1 LDRLDIALTVHGLD
15 SFDVEYARAV
25 ERDIEGVTLLVLP
38 LDRVIASKRAT
49 MREKDRAQLAALEAT
64 RLARR

>member
-1 LDRLDIALTVHGLD
+1 MVR
-15 SFDVEYARAV
+15 
-25 ERDIEGVTLLVLP
+25 VLGQRRGEA

-49 MREKDRAQLAALEAT
+49 MRDKDRAQLAALEAT